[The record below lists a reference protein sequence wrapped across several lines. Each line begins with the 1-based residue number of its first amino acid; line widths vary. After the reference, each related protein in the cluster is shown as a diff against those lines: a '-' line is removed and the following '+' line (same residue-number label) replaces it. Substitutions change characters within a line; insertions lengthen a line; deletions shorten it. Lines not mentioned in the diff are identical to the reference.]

1 MKKIGIG
8 FLILLGIGFFA
19 VQYVW
24 KETSVKIMDTA
35 LAQTKT
41 LPEMKELLNDP
52 SIQALLKD
60 EKLLEESNL
69 PFTTK
74 EEAIKVVTGAFSAL
88 EIASITTSVAN
99 GVSEEEIAELKE
111 MVLNRLTPEEL
122 NALMILALKEQQ
134 KEQ

>member
-8 FLILLGIGFFA
+8 LLLLLGIGFF
-19 VQYVW
+19 VTQYIW

-35 LAQTKT
+35 LAQTKSM
-41 LPEMKELLNDP
+41 PEMKELLNDP
-52 SIQALLKD
+52 SIQELLNND
-60 EKLLEESNL
+60 KLLEESNL

-74 EEAIKVVTGAFSAL
+74 EEAIKVVTGSFSAG
-88 EIASITTSVAN
+88 EIASITKIVAD
-99 GVSEEEIAELKE
+99 GITEEEKVELKE

-134 KEQ
+134 KE

>member
-8 FLILLGIGFFA
+8 FLILLGLGFFA

-74 EEAIKVVTGAFSAL
+74 EEAIKVVTGAFSAR
-88 EIASITTSVAN
+88 EIASITTIVAN
-99 GVSEEEIAELKE
+99 GVTEEEKVELKE